1 MDIVVSIDKWYVM
14 PTGVMAYSVCCN
26 NQDIDIV
33 FHFIVDESVTE
44 KDKDDLKRT
53 IYGFKRKR
61 VVFYLIN
68 SEIVNQYP
76 NHIKDGPTLATYYRL
91 FLTEIIPN
99 TIDKVLYLDGDII
112 VRKQLLP
119 LWNVD
124 LTNNAI
130 AAVSDISPDDQHACN
145 RLEYDP
151 CLGYINA
158 GVLLINLRYWREHN
172 ASNMF
177 SEYIES
183 HYDKIVLHDQDVL
196 NYVFRDN
203 KIMLPYEYNFQ
214 QDFLSRKKYIW
225 NKEAIT
231 RAIKDPVIV
240 HFSGPIKPWYA
251 YIRELH
257 PFSNSFY
264 KYQSKTMWKG
274 GRIEMRPLKL
284 RIKNFLADNMRRIN
298 VLSPLEIKFTYS
310 KPID

>member
-124 LTNNAI
+124 LANNAI
-130 AAVSDISPDDQHACN
+130 AAVSDISPDNQHACN
-145 RLEYDP
+145 RLDYAP
-151 CLGYINA
+151 SLGYVNA
-158 GVLLINLRYWREHN
+158 GVLLINLQYWREHN

-214 QDFLSRKKYIW
+214 QDYLLNEKIIW
-225 NKEAIT
+225 NKEAVY
-231 RAIKDPVIV
+231 RAKKDPVIV
-240 HFSGPIKPWYA
+240 HFSGPIKPWFA
-251 YIRELH
+251 YIRDSH
-257 PFSNSFY
+257 PFGNSFY
-264 KYQSKTMWKG
+264 KYQSGTMWKG
-274 GRIEMRPLKL
+274 ERLEKRPLKL
-284 RIKNFLADNMRRIN
+284 IIKNAMADILRKTRIIA
-298 VLSPLEIKFTYS
+298 PLDHKYIYTP
-310 KPID
+310 PID